1 MRLRWAQFGHK
12 RIGHLLNDLVC
23 PREQR
28 LRDRKAK
35 RLGGLEVDDELEL
48 RRLLHRQISRPGAFE
63 DPIHVGGCAA
73 HLVIEVDAIR
83 HQPTALHE
91 VTAVAD
97 RWKLLF
103 QRQLCDGTRM
113 GECQWRR
120 QNDEAP
126 VALGMET
133 TKAVERSAAVSTL
146 STRSSRPSAWPTR
159 SVSCRM
165 AFAVFNAKNSSS
177 ASSDSTTAFGN
188 GNASR
193 SSSIRL
199 PLNSTFC

>member
-83 HQPTALHE
+83 HQPTALRE
-91 VTAVAD
+91 ATAVAD
-97 RWKLLF
+97 RWELLF

-113 GECQWRR
+113 GECHWRR

-126 VALGMET
+126 SRWGWRPPS
-133 TKAVERSAAVSTL
+133 AVERSSALSTL
-146 STRSSRPSAWPTR
+146 STRSSRPSVRPTR
-159 SVSCRM
+159 SVSCST
-165 AFAVFNAKNSSS
+165 AFAIIAAASSS
-177 ASSDSTTAFGN
+177 A
-188 GNASR
+188 
-193 SSSIRL
+193 
-199 PLNSTFC
+199 